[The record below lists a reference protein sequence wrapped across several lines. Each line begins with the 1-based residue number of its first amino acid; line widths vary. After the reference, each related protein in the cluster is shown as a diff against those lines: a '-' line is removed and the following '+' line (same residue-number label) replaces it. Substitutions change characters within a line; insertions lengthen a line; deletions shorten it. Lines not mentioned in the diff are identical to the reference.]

1 MGSSAKCGHSRR
13 TSAVGSRSHNQA
25 QALADNP
32 GVLTHGRSPASRG
45 VGALLIALRRAGAT
59 QVSPPRCTDCGKP
72 LRTLQRRGED
82 WFCSLRGA
90 PAQAALRG
98 LRRGE
103 ESQPP
108 GIGGASLGASSVP
121 TTTTVT
127 RWSCSPR

>member
-1 MGSSAKCGHSRR
+1 MAQDNSRR

-45 VGALLIALRRAGAT
+45 VGALLIALRRAGAS

-82 WFCSLRGA
+82 WFCSPCAA
-90 PAQAALRG
+90 PQ
-98 LRRGE
+98 RRQRCAGCGE
-103 ESQPP
+103 EKNHSHPGSAGPASVQAVSRPRQP
-108 GIGGASLGASSVP
+108 
-121 TTTTVT
+121 
-127 RWSCSPR
+127 